1 MKKIV
6 VRLVA
11 LCSLVLLVSCGGGG
25 GDSTTTTI
33 SGNGINNAGQSPPVS
48 LNPLPVQND
57 NNLLVR
63 VDDGPK
69 SFQLLPNANILYATV
84 KVCHPVSGLCVDIDH
99 VQVDTGSV
107 GLRVLAS
114 KVKSLNLPPVEI
126 SSSAAFLASLNPQ
139 PPNNQVLN
147 TWECFPFVIGGLWGA
162 NAKAV
167 VGLGRQ
173 LTSPVAVQLIEDETD
188 PAKAMQSPADC
199 TAKADGNILSSA
211 GALGSNGILGVGSTN
226 LDCGATCQAG
236 SYTTFVQYYGC
247 LPGAIAIGKCDSA
260 AKVDANVQVSNPISA
275 LVDPGQLPSNN
286 RFNNGLVL
294 VMPAVTNPGAAT
306 ASGELIFGVDTI
318 FSSSSAL
325 SSNTVPPAAKKVML
339 GADPINHLDS
349 YLNITTQL
357 VLGPTPQIFNG
368 SYLDTG
374 TNGMFFNDSSNS
386 IPKCLNS
393 TWYCPKTILNL
404 NAVLS
409 DGGSTSL
416 NQVNLQFQVGNAE
429 AIFSTSNTAFANAS
443 GAAPTGSTDFAWGMP
458 FFYGKRVYMSIWDI
472 TSFSSPTPWYAWT
485 AL

>member
-1 MKKIV
+1 MNLLSW
-6 VRLVA
+6 RLLA
-11 LCSLVLLVSCGGGG
+11 LCWLALLVSCGGG

-33 SGNGINNAGQSPPVS
+33 SGGGINNLGQSPAVS
-48 LNPLPVQND
+48 TNPVQTD
-57 NNLLVR
+57 NNLLVS
-63 VDDGPK
+63 VGDGPRG
-69 SFQLLPNANILYATV
+69 FQLAPNANILYATV
-84 KVCHPVSGLCVDIDH
+84 TVCSPTDASKCVDIDH

-126 SSSAAFLASLNPQ
+126 SSRPEFIASLNPQ
-139 PPNNQVLN
+139 PPSNQVLN

-162 NAKAV
+162 NATAV

-173 LTSPVAVQLIEDETD
+173 VTSPVAIQLIEDETD
-188 PAKAMQSPADC
+188 PTKALQPPTAC

-226 LDCGATCQAG
+226 LDCGAVCLDG
-236 SYTTFVQYYGC
+236 SYAANGTFVQYYGC
-247 LPGAIAIGKCDSA
+247 LPGALAITKCDTSD
-260 AKVDANVQVSNPISA
+260 KVDANLQVSNPISA
-275 LVDPGQLPSNN
+275 FTDS

-318 FSSSSAL
+318 ASGSSVFSN
-325 SSNTVPPAAKKVML
+325 NTVPLAGKRVML
-339 GADPINHLDS
+339 GVDPVNNLDS

-357 VLGPTPQIFNG
+357 LRSPSPQIFYG

-374 TNGMFFNDSSNS
+374 TNGLFFNDSSS
-386 IPKCLNS
+386 VPIPKCNNS
-393 TWYCPKTILNL
+393 TWYCPASTLTL

-409 DGGSTSL
+409 DGGSTTL

-429 AIFSTSNTAFANAS
+429 ALFSTSNTAFVDAS
-443 GAAPTGSTDFAWGMP
+443 GAAPVGSTDFAWGMP
-458 FFYGKRVYMSIWDI
+458 FFYGKRVYLSIWDI
-472 TSFSSPTPWYAWT
+472 TSFGNAAPWYAWT
-485 AL
+485 LL